1 MRKYFLCLLMALLG
15 MSYGLQAQE
24 RNAVF
29 VDGFEA
35 GNLDKWTQEA
45 VVGNTA
51 WDVESVDDN
60 LAYPSNVLQGK
71 FRAFLR
77 NNTGETQGYVTRL
90 ISPVM
95 KLDTVYQPILRFWYA
110 NPKWT
115 ADRDTLRVLYKTAP
129 KANWEVLAVYA
140 DAKAQWQ
147 KVELQL
153 PNYSETY
160 QIAFEGK
167 DNLGRGIVLD
177 SVVVRSTPECTVPHD
192 ITVVSQGAGKVN
204 IAWNASFDANE
215 YELIIAT
222 VAIDPDTVKNV
233 ADSLIAA
240 HVFVNGMQQNYELT
254 LTSGEYYNAY
264 IRSICEA
271 ETSAWNSEDP
281 NQGQYRFRVKATKQ
295 IPYYYGFNMDY
306 NPGHVSR
313 DLEWTWGGN
322 TGSYNPF
329 INTHQGETD
338 RAHYS
343 KDASMCVVFTGANN
357 TSTPIPAGKYAYTA
371 TPALED
377 STNANFA
384 LNQCQVRFW
393 STVYT
398 YTGRTYAHSIIVG
411 VMTDP
416 EDITTFVP
424 VDTVSVWG
432 TSEFVENIVDLSSY
446 QGEGV
451 YIGFL
456 SAFDTRNTFFL
467 DDVTIE
473 YKSNINTPTDIKVN
487 PRDTYADI
495 TWNGNASAYK
505 VIITNTE
512 VDPAKAIAEQIV
524 DQATVTTNSYKTE
537 ALEADHSWNRPYYVY
552 VQAINGENTSAW
564 SYRYPFVT
572 IASKQEVPYSFD
584 FEQKDGAIYN
594 MMMGT
599 TNTFYPTKIGVFSND
614 PESPHLYT
622 TNYYKGAS
630 CLYLSKVPGND
641 SWITLPMVEDLTN
654 TQITFYLSGNT
665 TPAQAHATV
674 GIMTNPMDI
683 NSFIPVTDF
692 TIATTG
698 YTLCYTNFSNYTG
711 PDGVIAI
718 TWTDVDGLAK
728 NTNNYIDELKVEEIA
743 QCLPPVNMQ
752 VVAQTD
758 SATISWDK
766 SNATTWEFIL
776 AEGQISETQR
786 NQSFAE
792 IAKLAQVVVAD
803 TLTWDDPL
811 TDPTFGFGKL
821 KLTTSY
827 NIYVRTLCDEETTWW
842 GQTGFT
848 TPCPEAYPFPYK
860 EDFNQYASSA
870 KAVSCWQFGEYG
882 SATGY
887 PMTYIPSS
895 GAQDGTM
902 LELWST
908 STTHRNVVI
917 MPAVE
922 GNLSDMMLKFD
933 VRPWSATG
941 TAYLWIGSMGDI
953 TDWTTFVPFD
963 SIKVVGG
970 NEFYKARYD
979 LSQYNPA
986 YNNIAFSSGLGE
998 TVTASDILI
1007 DNVELVSNNCIE
1019 AWNIKADAEPNSLDI
1034 SWDGKVQDDKWQITV
1049 LNKYAALTDTNTIAE
1064 YKEENVV
1071 VKDSVITGKKFYL
1084 DGLKSV
1090 TKYYVY
1096 IRSLCGDS
1104 IWVCDSLKTGCV
1116 KLDPTKPNKETFE
1129 NYTGATSYASAD
1141 QPNCWT
1147 GGNGNPSASTTYLP
1161 YIYKGTTYATS
1172 GENTYRLY
1180 GSTTTNSPA
1189 YAASPEID
1197 CASMTELAVTFSYY
1211 LSSSYSA
1218 IWGVMSDPEDLSTFV
1233 ILDSI
1238 KGTSTS
1244 KNTIT
1249 LDLSEPRYAELI
1261 PATAKYFAWRTPY
1274 GATGYLYLDDVSIT
1288 KITCPLPKPS
1298 YSGLTAS
1305 QVRIS
1310 SGLRTNNEWIA
1321 LVTTKYMDP
1330 DSLAK
1335 EDYVVP
1341 DSIIAFI
1348 DTIDTRSTLV
1358 TGLKEQTNYYV
1369 AVAAMCDEG
1378 ISTWATTSFMT
1389 PCKPVTPE
1397 ALGIITFS
1405 KKDGYV
1411 SGSGADRYLPC
1422 WTVGNMSGN
1431 AGATSTY
1438 LPYVFTTSG
1447 VYLHDGDSVLRLYSY
1462 VPTSATS
1469 TAYNGAYAIMP
1480 ELDVQDITKYQM
1492 NFYARASTTATYGT
1506 DLIVGI
1512 VTDPSDLNT
1521 FVVIDTLTLS
1531 HNAYEPFS
1539 VSLENYEGDYLGNKG
1554 KYIMFLSLCTNV
1566 TYNDTYVASISVTAI
1581 PSCRP
1586 VKEFTVDSIAED
1598 AAVISWKGYTEKYRL
1613 LVANEAVADADKPAY
1628 KKWVV
1633 DSILSTSDSVLL
1645 EDLNPNAIYYA
1656 YAQGI
1661 CGEGDS
1667 TDISMVY
1674 AMIHT
1679 DCPSEKGFK
1688 APYYEEF
1695 DNNSATGTGK
1705 RPDCWEGVQ
1714 LTFDT
1719 VGTTQ
1724 SYPYVYNIAASS
1736 VSSPYVLYFYSYGYW
1751 NNTSKAFTTNT
1762 KSIAVA
1768 PKVQGNLADYMVSFY
1783 AKRTNTTNTST
1794 SKYGDKL
1801 LLGYVTDASQEGMD
1815 STFVKITE
1823 VEIPTTTQTAYQ
1835 VILSDYISSIP
1846 EGARIA
1852 LKADWSAQGF
1862 PQSSEFT
1869 GNTYLYAH
1877 FYIDNFKIGFPPS
1890 CYPPTLEAGVST
1902 LATAEVNITPAEQG
1916 GEKWELAVIP
1926 DSVYSAKD
1934 FKVKDYLD
1942 TVPAAFVHVADSAN
1956 FVVSGLQDGTTYQV
1970 HARTVCGGEDGNSAW
1985 SDLPLKIRTQY
1996 YYKDSY
2002 FFGFEKSE
2010 GWERS
2015 LKSTTDNNYMHPALT
2030 VAYSTEGTDLT
2041 SSYCPYAIENTT
2053 SYVYGYGAKDDD
2065 KNKAALRFYAY
2076 KSSTTTSY
2084 YGGYVVFPGI
2094 VEAKARSFEFKAR
2107 NAYMTLSTMKTST
2120 SYPGRLYVGTIEK
2133 GKGFETFEKVGEIY
2147 LPMYD
2152 TDKKAI
2158 VASAENDYLFESYT
2172 LDFDSATMADKQVVL
2187 YAPEV
2192 DPGLGSTYHM
2202 TYVDNVTLGAPKG
2215 YGMVSIN
2222 KVAAEATQ
2230 ATVVLDKIGGPWN
2243 LYILSGNDT
2252 VAKFENT
2259 TETSILV
2266 TGLTPQTAYTAVLK
2280 AASVPENS
2288 KFVTSTE
2295 KEFKTPCLPMEPNA
2309 NGEFFWNFNDPS
2321 GWERSDVLP
2330 NSSSDTAYYKPEC
2343 FTVGTTYSSPTTAAP
2358 YTWLIQRKGY
2368 TYSSAPTSYSSTYAH
2383 YEYGRNDSPALRIF
2397 SSSSTYASATVKEYL
2412 VLPELNCSFDT
2423 MMIEFYGRC
2432 FANYDDTY
2440 TTASSIGNM
2449 IGATYLGSSY
2459 SKSIVVGTLTNP
2471 KDFSTLEIIDTLTYN
2486 AYTSTTTV
2494 KVDTDPNGLR
2504 YWQKMQLPLTEAK
2517 GKYIVL
2523 FQAAY
2528 GLFFLDDLSI
2538 KPIGDNL
2545 FAPGHAAT
2553 GEITTTTADFS
2564 WEVKHPNIQSVVVVL
2579 NQEGTAEVL
2588 RDTVPGTQTTY
2599 TATGLNPKTGYQWYM
2614 YQTNGTVNTARTTAQ
2629 EFYTQCET
2637 ITPDYKT
2644 GFELEDGWR
2653 ILPAQTSATYKQT
2666 MCWTYENAGT
2676 SAVGT
2681 NTYNY
2686 VDATSMYSHS
2696 GSYAARLY
2704 AYSTTVQTYLAMPE
2718 IEDVAAYDTL
2728 QINFW
2733 MRPGYLTT
2741 STGKVSTQY
2750 TYGSTAST
2758 AEYYYAKSVI
2768 VGTMTDPMD
2777 ATTFVPIDTITYDG
2791 TFTTSDYGN
2800 QANDYL
2806 YQKKKVVLTGAQ
2818 GKYVAFMSTLYA
2830 KGETRKSTY
2839 DYVWIDDVS
2848 FSPIQ
2853 HCDVP
2858 TDLSAGEISATGA
2871 TLSWTAPEDAEKY
2884 VLQVST
2890 DYNFAEDTA
2899 LVFNDTV
2906 YTTTQVVNN
2915 LSKYTTYAW
2924 RVMTICGEDL
2934 GESEFSQNATFTTAR
2949 TPFYGEDFSA
2959 ATLDADWKFG
2969 TNPALLVIDSA
2980 DVQFNGTS
2988 STSYGWRRI
2997 TNSYGLYGAHYA
3009 APFYSNST
3017 VTSTAYD
3024 YYWMVTPQVY
3034 LNDDDSA
3041 HLTMNVALTG
3051 SSISTPNGD
3060 QVTETNMADDFIF
3073 IIALSQDGGKTWLKE
3088 DILGIWSNALPA
3100 GNQLRNIPYTG
3111 ASLRANLSKY
3121 AGKNICIGFYREAT
3135 TYLASTCAI
3144 HIGNIRIAN
3153 YDEAKQEAEACQYED
3168 IDQNGFFIDGDKVT
3182 AGEHTYTRYDLAS
3195 TNEANAGARDTIYT
3209 LNATIHEAVETII
3222 YDTICEGE
3230 TYSNHD
3236 FSGKTTTGLYKRKL
3250 QGVNHC
3256 DSLACLHLYV
3266 NPRAHTNLSY
3276 KICQGEELT
3285 FDDKFIGQKLDRTG
3299 VYYDTLSCV
3308 TGCDSVLILSLTVM
3322 QPATSEFS
3330 ATACETEGY
3339 FWPAVAK
3346 TYTKSGDYTEVLKTV
3361 DGCDSTV
3368 TMHLTIAK
3376 LYQEEIQAEINEGE
3390 TYTFF
3395 GNEYS
3400 ESGTYTV
3407 VVPGQGGECDS
3418 THVLVLTVI
3427 TAIDNVAA
3435 GNLNLTPNIIR
3446 AGQSVTAKGNF
3457 NGTIHVEVYD
3467 IVGRMVLNQDQPA
3480 AHNRIVINAFDNSG
3494 VYTVRISD
3502 KLNEQFVGRV
3512 IVQ

>member
-15 MSYGLQAQE
+15 MFYGLQAQE

-153 PNYSETY
+153 PNYSEAY

-295 IPYYYGFNMDY
+295 IPYYYGFNMNY

-451 YIGFL
+451 YVGFL
-456 SAFDTRNTFFL
+456 SAFDTRNIFFL

-473 YKSNINTPTDIKVN
+473 YKSNVNTPTDIKVN

-495 TWNGNASAYK
+495 TWKGNAPAYK

-552 VQAINGENTSAW
+552 VQAINGENASAW

-630 CLYLSKVPGND
+630 CLYLSKDPGND

-692 TIATTG
+692 TIAATG

-766 SNATTWEFIL
+766 GSATTWEVIF
-776 AEGQISETQR
+776 ANNAVSETQR
-786 NQSFAE
+786 NQPLSD
-792 IAKLAQVVVAD
+792 IALLNQVIFVD
-803 TLTWDDPL
+803 TLTWTDPL
-811 TDPTFGFGKL
+811 NNPTFGFDS
-821 KLTTSY
+821 LTY
-827 NIYVRTLCDEETTWW
+827 NTTYYFYIRTLCEEEVTWW
-842 GQTGFT
+842 TDLFFK
-848 TPCPEAYPFPYK
+848 TPCLEKFPVPFF
-860 EDFNQYASSA
+860 EDFNSYESVNLQAGCWDLRNLTSTSSYPKVMTQTPTGQPSQIILELYSASTATRSYAILPPVDGALSDMILSFDARTYNNTASA
-870 KAVSCWQFGEYG
+870 KAVLY
-882 SATGY
+882 
-887 PMTYIPSS
+887 
-895 GAQDGTM
+895 
-902 LELWST
+902 
-908 STTHRNVVI
+908 V
-917 MPAVE
+917 
-922 GNLSDMMLKFD
+922 
-933 VRPWSATG
+933 
-941 TAYLWIGSMGDI
+941 GSMADFS
-953 TDWTTFVPFD
+953 DLSTFVPLD
-963 SIKVVGG
+963 T
-970 NEFYKARYD
+970 FYLTGTTTGKMNTFRMNLGD
-979 LSQYNPA
+979 YNLP
-986 YNNIAFSSGLGE
+986 YENIVFTSGWLE
-998 TVTASDILI
+998 TM
-1007 DNVELVSNNCIE
+1007 ELVTSDVALDNISVKPNTCIE
-1019 AWNIKADAEPNSLDI
+1019 AYDIEATDIQTNSIDIKWNGKSDNDQWVI
-1034 SWDGKVQDDKWQITV
+1034 SIVGP
-1049 LNKYAALTDTNTIAE
+1049 TDTIVADSSFVGKTFHIE
-1064 YKEENVV
+1064 GLEP
-1071 VKDSVITGKKFYL
+1071 VKAYTFYIRPIC
-1084 DGLKSV
+1084 DTAWTSV
-1090 TKYYVY
+1090 TY
-1096 IRSLCGDS
+1096 
-1104 IWVCDSLKTGCV
+1104 KTACL

-1129 NYTGATSYASAD
+1129 NYPSGTSYNVEY

-1161 YIYKGTTYATS
+1161 YVYKSTTYAIS
-1172 GENTYRLY
+1172 GENSYRLY
-1180 GSTTTNSPA
+1180 GYTTTNSPA

-1197 CASMTELAVTFSYY
+1197 CTSMTELAVTFSYY
-1211 LSSSYSA
+1211 LSSTYSA

-1233 ILDSI
+1233 VLDSI
-1238 KGTSTS
+1238 KGTSTT

-1305 QVRIS
+1305 YVRIS
-1310 SGLRTNNEWIA
+1310 SGLRTDNEWIA

-1369 AVAAMCDEG
+1369 AVATMCDEG

-1389 PCKPVTPE
+1389 PCNPVTPE
-1397 ALGIITFS
+1397 ALGTITFS
-1405 KKDGYV
+1405 KKDDYV
-1411 SGSGADRYLPC
+1411 SGSTAARYLPC
-1422 WTVGNMSGN
+1422 WTIGNMSGN
-1431 AGATSTY
+1431 ASNTSTY
-1438 LPYVFTTSG
+1438 IPYIYNSG
-1447 VYLHDGDSVLRLYSY
+1447 TYLHNKDSVLRLYSY

-1480 ELDVQDITKYQM
+1480 ELDVQDITKYQV
-1492 NFYARASTTATYGT
+1492 NFYARAATTATYGT
-1506 DLIVGI
+1506 DLIVGVI
-1512 VTDPSDLNT
+1512 TDPSDLNT
-1521 FVVIDTLTLS
+1521 FTVVDTLTTS
-1531 HNAYEPFS
+1531 HTAYEPFS

-1554 KYIMFLSLCTNV
+1554 RYIMFLSLCTNV
-1566 TYNDTYVASISVTAI
+1566 TYNDIYVASISVTAI
-1581 PSCRP
+1581 PTCRP

-1613 LVANEAVADADKPAY
+1613 LVAKGAVADDEKPTY
-1628 KKWVV
+1628 NKWIV
-1633 DSILSTSDSVLL
+1633 DSILSTSDSVLI
-1645 EDLNPNAIYYA
+1645 EDLTPNVIYYA

-1661 CGEGDS
+1661 CGDGDS
-1667 TDISMVY
+1667 TDISMAY

-1679 DCPSEKGFK
+1679 DCPFEKGFK
-1688 APYYEEF
+1688 TPYYTDF
-1695 DNNSATGTGK
+1695 DNNSASGTGK
-1705 RPDCWEGVQ
+1705 RPDCWNCVQ

-1724 SYPYVYNIAASS
+1724 TYPYVYNVAASS
-1736 VSSPYVLYFYSYGYW
+1736 VSSPYVLYMYSYGYW
-1751 NNTSKAFTTNT
+1751 NNTSKKFTTNN

-1768 PKVQGNLADYMVSFY
+1768 PKVQGNLNDYMVSFY
-1783 AKRTNTTNTST
+1783 AKRTNTTNTNT

-1801 LLGYVTDASQEGMD
+1801 LIGYVTDASQEGMD

-1823 VEIPTTTQTAYQ
+1823 LEIPTTTQTVYQ
-1835 VILSDYISSIP
+1835 VILSDYIASIP
-1846 EGARIA
+1846 QGARIA

-1869 GNTYLYAH
+1869 ANTSLYAN

-1890 CYPPTLEAGVST
+1890 CYPPTLEAGNST
-1902 LATAEVNITPAEQG
+1902 LTTAEVIITPAEQG
-1916 GEKWELAVIP
+1916 GTKWELAVIP
-1926 DSVYSAKD
+1926 DSVYSKSG
-1934 FKVKDYLD
+1934 FELKDYLD
-1942 TVPAAFVHVADSAN
+1942 TIPAAFVHVADSMN
-1956 FVVSGLQDGTTYQV
+1956 FVVSDLQVGTTYQV
-1970 HARTVCGGEDGNSAW
+1970 FARTICGGEDGNSEW
-1985 SDLPLKIRTQY
+1985 SDAPAKVRTQY
-1996 YYKDSY
+1996 YFKDSY

-2015 LKSTTDNNYMHPALT
+2015 LKSTTDNNYIHPALT
-2030 VAYSTEGTDLT
+2030 VAYSPEGTEPT

-2065 KNKAALRFYAY
+2065 KNKAALRFYNY
-2076 KSSTTTSY
+2076 KSGTTSY
-2084 YGGYVVFPGI
+2084 YGEYVVFPGI

-2120 SYPGRLYVGTIEK
+2120 TYPGRLYVGTIEK

-2147 LPMYD
+2147 LPMFD
-2152 TDKKAI
+2152 TNKKAI
-2158 VASAENDYLFESYT
+2158 VASADNDYLFESYT
-2172 LDFDSATMADKQVVL
+2172 IDFDSATMADKQIVL
-2187 YAPEV
+2187 YQPEV
-2192 DPGLGSTYHM
+2192 NQRLGSSYHM
-2202 TYVDNVTLGAPKG
+2202 TYVDNVTLGEPKG

-2222 KVAAEATQ
+2222 QVVAEATQ
-2230 ATVVLDKIGGPWN
+2230 ATMVLDKTGGPWN
-2243 LYILSGNDT
+2243 LYIKSDNDT

-2259 TETSILV
+2259 TETNILV
-2266 TGLTPQTAYTAVLK
+2266 TGLNPQTAYTAILTAVNAPANTK
-2280 AASVPENS
+2280 YVISS
-2288 KFVTSTE
+2288 E
-2295 KEFKTPCLPMEPNA
+2295 KDFKTTCLPMEPNA
-2309 NGEFFWNFNDPS
+2309 KGEFFWNFNDPS
-2321 GWERSDVLP
+2321 DWEPSDMICANYGTTNVH
-2330 NSSSDTAYYKPEC
+2330 DTAFHKPGC
-2343 FTVGTTYSSPTTAAP
+2343 FTMGWNYTSTPSSTTVNYSWMIIRKGVNYASTTA
-2358 YTWLIQRKGY
+2358 TGSN
-2368 TYSSAPTSYSSTYAH
+2368 YSASYAH
-2383 YEYGRNDSPALRIF
+2383 YEYGRNDSPALKIYT
-2397 SSSSTYASATVKEYL
+2397 SSTYNTKPYF

-2423 MMIEFYGRC
+2423 MMIEFYARC

-2440 TTASSIGNM
+2440 TTPASIGNM
-2449 IGATYLGSSY
+2449 VGTTYLGASY
-2459 SKSIVVGTLTNP
+2459 CKSIIVGTLTDPN
-2471 KDFSTLEIIDTLTYN
+2471 DFSTLEIIDTLTYN
-2486 AYTSTTTV
+2486 AYTSTTAV

-2523 FQAAY
+2523 YQPAY

-2553 GEITTTTADFS
+2553 GDITTTTADFS
-2564 WEVKHPNIQSVVVVL
+2564 WEVKHTNIQSVVVVL
-2579 NQEGTAEVL
+2579 NKDGDQEIL

-2614 YQTNGTVNTARTTAQ
+2614 YQTNGTINTAKTAA
-2629 EFYTQCET
+2629 EDFFTQCET
-2637 ITPDYKT
+2637 ITPDYAT

-2686 VDATSMYSHS
+2686 VNATSMYSHS
-2696 GSYAARLY
+2696 GSYAAKLY

-2728 QINFW
+2728 QLNFW

-2750 TYGSTAST
+2750 TYGTSAST

-2791 TFTTSDYGN
+2791 TFTTSDYGTP
-2800 QANDYL
+2800 ANDFL
-2806 YQKKKVVLTGAQ
+2806 YQKKKVVLTGAT

-2839 DYVWIDDVS
+2839 DHVWIDDVS

-2853 HCDVP
+2853 HCNAP
-2858 TDLSAGEISATGA
+2858 TDLATSDVTANSA

-2934 GESEFSQNATFTTAR
+2934 GESEFSQNASFITAR

-2959 ATLDADWKFG
+2959 ATLDADWKYG

-3017 VTSTAYD
+3017 VTSTLYD

-3041 HLTMNVALTG
+3041 HLTMNIALTG
-3051 SSISTPNGD
+3051 SSTTAPNGN

-3100 GNQLRNIPYTG
+3100 GHQLRNIPYTG

-3153 YDEAKQEAEACQYED
+3153 YDETKQEAEACQYED

-3368 TMHLTIAK
+3368 TLHLTIAK
-3376 LYQEEIQAEINEGE
+3376 LYQEEVQAEINEGE

-3480 AHNRIVINAFDNSG
+3480 AHNRIVISAFDNSG